1 MENTVKIEDIFE
13 NIEMCREEV
22 GIESE
27 VILPK
32 DEQKED
38 MSLESMRESI
48 KAEIGARLVE
58 LENMMND
65 DFTEEEAKIIEL
77 VKETL
82 NKNHL
87 KFTYD
92 PDRPKMVELAFGTKN
107 KTFRMQI
114 ILQNKKVIFKA
125 PLPIRVQ
132 CNSLAIISLFIAD
145 FNKDKAFSLLNL
157 DPEDGELTMEYTY
170 LLHKADDYSEKEFW
184 IYMMSIVKS
193 LQDVYTTLCHLALG
207 KILDEK
213 KSYYK
218 SLLEK
223 SLAVINGDEEDEEDI
238 IFGTEDMDEGELDRG
253 LLDIIRER
261 KKTESRKDE
270 DSDKPFGFLETD
282 GETPRIPTF
291 EEFIRRKRMME
302 SLDDTEETETI
313 KEDSESKLPFDLLEF
328 PDSRLEGMEE
338 EGDKNE

>member
-1 MENTVKIEDIFE
+1 MNNTAKIEDVFE
-13 NIEMCREEV
+13 SIEMCKEEF

-27 VILPK
+27 RILPK
-32 DEQKED
+32 DGQKED
-38 MSLESMRESI
+38 MGSESLRESI
-48 KAEIGARLVE
+48 KAKIDARLAE
-58 LENMMND
+58 LETMMND
-65 DFTEEEAKIIEL
+65 DLTDDEAQIIEL
-77 VKETL
+77 VKGTL
-82 NKNHL
+82 EKRHI

-92 PDRPKMVELAFGTKN
+92 LDRPKMVELAFGAQN

-125 PLPIRVQ
+125 QLPIRVQ

-170 LLHKADDYSEKEFW
+170 LLHKADDYNEKEFW

-207 KILDEK
+207 KISDEK

-218 SLLEK
+218 ALLEK

-238 IFGTEDMDEGELDRG
+238 IFGTEDMDEGEFDRD
-253 LLDIIRER
+253 LLDMIKKR
-261 KKTESRKDE
+261 KKTEQLKDE
-270 DSDKPFGFLETD
+270 EGEKPFGFLETD

-291 EEFIRRKRMME
+291 EEFMRGKSMRD
-302 SLDDTEETETI
+302 SLDDTDETEHN
-313 KEDSESKLPFDLLEF
+313 KEDNESKLPFDLIEF
-328 PDSRLEGMEE
+328 PDCKSERIEE
-338 EGDKNE
+338 EGDKDE